1 MKNIKNLILSLFVVS
16 ALAAGHSRASDIDW
30 HPQAKILSR
39 DWTGTGKVDGMA
51 LSGDS
56 CYTNTESQPM
66 ADLMVRNAKAKK
78 CPECLHQYRYAEAQ
92 VIDNDGNVLKA
103 ADMCWTI
110 VTDKGTSEV
119 QTILATDDGKLL
131 IYNFPLQYFKAAKLP
146 RGDLFPTMFPRR

>member
-1 MKNIKNLILSLFVVS
+1 MKNIILSLSVVY

-39 DWTGTGKVDGMA
+39 DWTGTGKVEGMA

-66 ADLMVRNAKAKK
+66 ADLMVRNARAKK

-92 VIDNDGNVLKA
+92 VIDNGGNVLKA

-110 VTDKGTSEV
+110 VSGNGIDEV
-119 QTILATDDGKLL
+119 QLILATKDEKLL
-131 IYNFPLQYFKAAKLP
+131 VYNFSMQYFSSSSFN
-146 RGDLFPTMFPRR
+146 RGELFPTMAPRR